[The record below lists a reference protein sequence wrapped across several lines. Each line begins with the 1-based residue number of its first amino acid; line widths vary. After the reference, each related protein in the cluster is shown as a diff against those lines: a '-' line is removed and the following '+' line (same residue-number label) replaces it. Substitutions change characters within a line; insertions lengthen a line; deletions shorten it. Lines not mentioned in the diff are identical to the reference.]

1 MSVESLAQDAFSPLR
16 GRLFGIAYRMLGSRA
31 DADDIVQEA
40 WLRWSGADRAT
51 IGTPEAWLV
60 TVTTRLSIDRL
71 RHAQTEREHYTGPWL
86 PEPIVEATVPPA
98 ENALE
103 QASDVSL
110 AFLTLLERLA
120 PEERAAY
127 LLREVFDYAFA
138 EVAEVVGK
146 SEAACR
152 QMVSRA
158 RKRVQAERPR
168 FDVPIAAHMKL
179 LEKFMIAARSGQ
191 LDDLRA
197 LFAEDALLLADG
209 GGKVESVLRP
219 VRGADRLAR
228 LYHVVARR
236 LGARADMRIAIVNG
250 EPGVVRTL
258 DGLIDTVISVV
269 TDGERITALYS
280 VRNPE
285 KLRA

>member
-1 MSVESLAQDAFSPLR
+1 MAVESLAQNPFPSLR

-40 WLRWSGADRAT
+40 WLRWNDADQAS
-51 IGTPEAWLV
+51 IASADAWLV

-71 RHAQTEREHYTGPWL
+71 RRAQAEREHYTGPWL
-86 PEPIVEATVPPA
+86 PEPIIEATVPPA
-98 ENALE
+98 EHALE
-103 QASDVSL
+103 RASDVSL

-127 LLREVFDYAFA
+127 LLREVFDYAFS

-146 SEAACR
+146 TEAACR
-152 QMVSRA
+152 KMVSRA
-158 RKRVQAERPR
+158 RTRVQAERPR
-168 FDVPIAAHMKL
+168 FDVSAAAHMRL
-179 LEKFMIAARSGQ
+179 LERFMVAARSGK

-209 GGKVESVLRP
+209 GGRVESVLRP
-219 VRGADRLAR
+219 IRGADRLAR

-236 LGARADMRIAIVNG
+236 LGERAEMHIAIVNG
-250 EPGVVRTL
+250 EPGIVRTL
-258 DGLIDTVISVV
+258 DGRIDTIIAVV